1 MTQRTPA
8 VTARLLFHATRNTYH
23 VVRIACLKVLL
34 LLNELRDRKSM
45 STDLNNYKTV
55 QTWLQGVH
63 EQSGVSSE
71 ADSKRIQVLT
81 EFCARVEKQPDEIID
96 DCLRDV
102 DGGGKK
108 IRAKGRR
115 FYAEKIN
122 EFEQQSDG
130 KPGKNARKQTIFAA
144 F

>member
-23 VVRIACLKVLL
+23 VVRIACLRLL

-63 EQSGVSSE
+63 EQSGVSPE
-71 ADSKRIQVLT
+71 ADIKRVQVLV
-81 EFCARVEKQPDEIID
+81 EFCSRM
-96 DCLRDV
+96 
-102 DGGGKK
+102 
-108 IRAKGRR
+108 
-115 FYAEKIN
+115 
-122 EFEQQSDG
+122 
-130 KPGKNARKQTIFAA
+130 
-144 F
+144 